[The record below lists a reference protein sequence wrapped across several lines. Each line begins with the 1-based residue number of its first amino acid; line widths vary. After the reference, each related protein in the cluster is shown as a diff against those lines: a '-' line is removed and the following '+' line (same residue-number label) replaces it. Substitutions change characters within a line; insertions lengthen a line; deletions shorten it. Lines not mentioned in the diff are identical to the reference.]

1 MDHMAL
7 IESVAETLW
16 QQQSRR
22 RFGRE
27 PKRAWNDLAL
37 VEKQIFRK
45 AAKVSC
51 STILGMALSQIFQ
64 QVKTGLIPGRNYAA
78 SSAKTLNGEPLS
90 FANWFL
96 RIMCATSMPA
106 MVAAAE

>member
-1 MDHMAL
+1 MAL

-51 STILGMALSQIFQ
+51 STILKIMLEPDRDMIKQGERAL
-64 QVKTGLIPGRNYAA
+64 VRNEFDAFGAWRAMMLA
-78 SSAKTLNGEPLS
+78 SPLNENPDIAYEEAK
-90 FANWFL
+90 
-96 RIMCATSMPA
+96 PA
-106 MVAAAE
+106 IQG